1 MGQSGCLYRDRAVGA
16 GASRRIDSLGVHSY
30 HHHAASIVWAGMIE
44 TTISH
49 YRLLE
54 KLGGGGMGVVY
65 KAEDTRLHRFVALK
79 FLPDDVARD
88 PQALA
93 RFERE
98 AQATS
103 ALNHPNICTIYDI
116 GEQDGRAFIAMEFL
130 DGQTLKRCIA
140 GRPLESERLLPIAI
154 DIADALDAAHAKG
167 IIHRDIKPANIFV
180 TERGRGKVLDFGLA
194 KMTFK
199 AAAESETITSGSD
212 AEHLT
217 SPGAML
223 GTAAYMSPEQVRA
236 KELDARTDLFSFG
249 AVLYEMA
256 TGRLPFDGGSS
267 GEICG
272 AILYSE
278 PQAPTQVNGQI
289 PGGLETVIRKA
300 LEKDRS
306 LRYQHASEL
315 RADLQ
320 RLKRDSESS
329 HHSAAA
335 ASGTTDAS
343 TPGMASRGFGSQS
356 RVAPSNVTRAES
368 SPDAQRPRSFPW
380 KVVAAVLLLVAAMVA
395 VGLYWRSHRR
405 PILTEQDTVVLAD
418 FNNTTGDPVF
428 DDTLKQAISAQLGQ
442 SPFLNIL
449 SDARTRAT
457 LKLMAKPANTKLRS
471 EVARDLCQRADC
483 KAYIAGSIASLG
495 SQYVIGLDAI
505 NCKTGDFLAQEQVTA
520 ENKEHVLRALS
531 VAATALRKK
540 LGESLS
546 SVEKFD
552 APLDQATTPS
562 LEALKALS
570 VGRKILQ
577 EKGPEEAIP
586 SFKRAV
592 ELDPNFAA
600 AYSALGVSYINLREP
615 GLATENL
622 QKAYDLRDRV
632 SEREKFR
639 ISANYY
645 LLVTGELPKAIQA
658 YETWAQTYPRNNEP
672 LGNLGV
678 DYTYLGQY
686 ESAVN
691 ASLEDLRLFP
701 GSAAAFTNLVG
712 LYTALN
718 RPEDAKAKYQE
729 AVAHKVNNP
738 FLHGN
743 RYGVAFYEGDV
754 AEMQRQVGGQ
764 KDKPGEDVLLSFASD
779 TDAFYGRLASA
790 REKSQRAIEA
800 ARRADAK
807 ETAAEWQMNSAL
819 REAEFGNAARAR
831 QEIAAA
837 LAAAPTQDV
846 QALAALALARIG
858 DAAQARKIAD
868 DLAHRL
874 PLNTMMNRYWLPAID
889 ASIEIGRNNPAKAIE
904 QLRTSTE
911 YELGTPTP
919 QFEVGGSLY
928 PAYVR
933 GQAYLSLHQGAEA
946 AAEFQKFLDHRGIAV
961 NSPLGALARL
971 QLGRAYVLA
980 GDKTKARH
988 AYLEFLEL
996 WKDADPDIPALKQAK
1011 LEYAKLQ

>member
-1 MGQSGCLYRDRAVGA
+1 
-16 GASRRIDSLGVHSY
+16 
-30 HHHAASIVWAGMIE
+30 MIE

-49 YRLLE
+49 YRILK

-79 FLPDDVARD
+79 FLPDDVAQD

-98 AQATS
+98 AQAAS

-116 GEQDGRAFIAMEFL
+116 GEQDARAFIAMEFL
-130 DGQTLKRCIA
+130 EGQTLKHLIA
-140 GRPLESERLLPIAI
+140 GRPLEPERLLPIAI

-167 IIHRDIKPANIFV
+167 IVHRDIKPANIFV
-180 TERGRGKVLDFGLA
+180 TERGHGKILDFGLA
-194 KMTFK
+194 KVTFHGGPSRS
-199 AAAESETITSGSD
+199 ESETVVSD
-212 AEHLT
+212 FDPQHLT

-223 GTAAYMSPEQVRA
+223 GTVAYMSPEQVRA

-256 TGRLPFDGGSS
+256 TGNLPFDGGSS

-272 AILYSE
+272 SILHNQPLPPS
-278 PQAPTQVNGQI
+278 QVNAQI
-289 PGGLETVIRKA
+289 SVGLETVISKA
-300 LEKDRS
+300 LEKDRD

-320 RLKRDSESS
+320 RLKRDSDSS
-329 HHSAAA
+329 HHLAAGVPGTESEAGPIRVESRA
-335 ASGTTDAS
+335 ASSRQRVDPSHVTEAAP
-343 TPGMASRGFGSQS
+343 PGQDHPG
-356 RVAPSNVTRAES
+356 
-368 SPDAQRPRSFPW
+368 FPW
-380 KVVAAVLLLVAAMVA
+380 KTVAIILFVLAAIVA
-395 VGLYWRSHRR
+395 GGFYWRSQRT

-418 FNNTTGDPVF
+418 FNNTTGDAVF
-428 DDTLKQAISAQLGQ
+428 DDTLKQAIAAQLGQ
-442 SPFLNIL
+442 SPFLNFL
-449 SDARTRAT
+449 SVPRTRAT
-457 LKLMAKPANTKLRS
+457 LKLMAKPPNTKLTP
-471 EVARDLCQRADC
+471 EVARDLCERAGG
-483 KAYIAGSIASLG
+483 KAYLAGSIASLG
-495 SQYVIGLDAI
+495 SQYVIGLNAV

-520 ENKEHVLRALS
+520 ENKEHVLRALGE
-531 VAATALRKK
+531 AATTLRKK
-540 LGESLS
+540 LGESLG
-546 SVEKFD
+546 SVDKFD
-552 APLDQATTPS
+552 APLDQVTTPS

-577 EKGPEEAIP
+577 EKGPAAAIP

-592 ELDPNFAA
+592 ELDPNFAD
-600 AYSALGVSYINLREP
+600 AYSALGISYINLREP
-615 GLATENL
+615 GLASENL
-622 QKAYDLRDRV
+622 QKAYDLRDKT
-632 SEREKFR
+632 SEREGFR

-645 LLVTGELPKAIQA
+645 LLDTGELEKAIQT

-672 LGNLGV
+672 YGNLGV

-686 ESAVN
+686 ESAVK

-718 RPEDAKAKYQE
+718 RPEDAKAMYEE
-729 AVAHKVNNP
+729 AIAHKVNNP
-738 FLHGN
+738 LLHGN
-743 RYGVAFYEGDV
+743 RYGVAFYEGNV
-754 AEMQRQVGGQ
+754 TEMERQVNGQ
-764 KDKPGEDVLLSFASD
+764 KDQPGEDILLSFASD
-779 TDAFYGRLASA
+779 TDAFYGHLASA
-790 REKSQRAIEA
+790 REKSQRAIES
-800 ARRADAK
+800 ARQGDAK

-831 QEIAAA
+831 QETASA
-837 LAAAPTQDV
+837 LATAATRDV
-846 QALAALALARIG
+846 EILAALAWARTG
-858 DAAQARKIAD
+858 DAMQARRLAD
-868 DLAHRL
+868 DLAHRF
-874 PLNTMMNRYWLPAID
+874 PLNTMINRYWLPAID
-889 ASIEIGRNNPAKAIE
+889 ASIELGRKNPAKALE
-904 QLRTSTE
+904 RLQTATR

-928 PAYVR
+928 PAYIR

-946 AAEFQKFLDHRGIAV
+946 ASEFQKFLDHRGIAL

-996 WKDADPDIPALKQAK
+996 WKDADPDIPILKQAK
-1011 LEYAKLQ
+1011 LEYANLQ